1 MSRSPA
7 RKDLGASGRFQYVYV
22 TDRLALPDAVGY
34 EKAWDWQLFFFG
46 LVRLPILVVLL
57 LVVLWIESRVLS
69 EGQ

>member
-1 MSRSPA
+1 
-7 RKDLGASGRFQYVYV
+7 V

>member
-1 MSRSPA
+1 MVVTLIA
-7 RKDLGASGRFQYVYV
+7 WVVLTAVYAYVYV
-22 TDRLALPDAVGY
+22 TDRLALPDVVGY

-57 LVVLWIESRVLS
+57 LVVLWIESRILS